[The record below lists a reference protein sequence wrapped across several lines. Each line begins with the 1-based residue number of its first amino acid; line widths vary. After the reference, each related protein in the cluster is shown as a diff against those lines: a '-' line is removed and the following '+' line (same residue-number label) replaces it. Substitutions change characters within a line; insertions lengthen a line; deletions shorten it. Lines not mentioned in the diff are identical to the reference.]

1 MSSFRI
7 FQETRDGLCEVL
19 NKLARIAEERQ
30 ETTIV
35 EIDTEFASA
44 NQKSNRLSLA
54 DILDVRAKNVRKKRA
69 FRLAVVGEF
78 NVGKSTLI
86 NALLRRKILSEG
98 RQPTTAA
105 ITTLRFGEAERFR
118 VTYLPEYQA
127 EHPTILQ
134 DSTNLFH
141 DIAKYTSDPAQSDGL
156 GIGILH
162 GKEVSLAQKIKDVE
176 VWGNADIL
184 RDRDIDIEIID
195 TPVLVSVFAD
205 HKTVTYS
212 LIPEVDATL
221 FLFSHDG
228 IDEEDIAF
236 IKFLREYVNQM
247 LFVKTKED
255 YARDKTELEDSLRFN
270 HDSIK

>member
-54 DILDVRAKNVRKKRA
+54 DILDERAKNVRKKRA

-134 DSTNLFH
+134 DSRLNKPLSRH
-141 DIAKYTSDPAQSDGL
+141 CQIY
-156 GIGILH
+156 
-162 GKEVSLAQKIKDVE
+162 
-176 VWGNADIL
+176 
-184 RDRDIDIEIID
+184 
-195 TPVLVSVFAD
+195 
-205 HKTVTYS
+205 
-212 LIPEVDATL
+212 
-221 FLFSHDG
+221 
-228 IDEEDIAF
+228 
-236 IKFLREYVNQM
+236 
-247 LFVKTKED
+247 
-255 YARDKTELEDSLRFN
+255 
-270 HDSIK
+270 